1 MATFGKKNCEISKG
15 VTQSKNNLAFQTSTP
30 DLILKRNVNLDRE
43 WKCSITAL
51 TTLSPSNGG
60 NQEKLP
66 PNECL
71 LPPNFHFIILSY
83 YQNGDVYKKTGQKMF
98 FLDEWHAILCDK
110 HFLSVEPKFF

>member
-30 DLILKRNVNLDRE
+30 DLKLKRNVNLDRE

-83 YQNGDVYKKTGQKMF
+83 YQNEEVYKKTCQKI
-98 FLDEWHAILCDK
+98 FL
-110 HFLSVEPKFF
+110 F